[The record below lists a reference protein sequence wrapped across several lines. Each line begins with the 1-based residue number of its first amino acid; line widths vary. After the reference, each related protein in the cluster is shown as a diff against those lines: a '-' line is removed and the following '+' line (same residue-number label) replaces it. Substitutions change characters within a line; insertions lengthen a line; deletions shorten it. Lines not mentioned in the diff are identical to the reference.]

1 LKVAHIIL
9 PPSHPLF
16 IEMYLKYSTL
26 KTSHLDIVS
35 LKKAAQNHAT
45 RNLGIT
51 HWKTASILSSFNEVE
66 YLNNLKK
73 A

>member
-1 LKVAHIIL
+1 
-9 PPSHPLF
+9 
-16 IEMYLKYSTL
+16 MYLKYSDL
-26 KTSHLDIVS
+26 KTSKLDIVS
-35 LKKAAQNHAT
+35 LKKAAQSHAN

-51 HWKTASILSSFNEVE
+51 HWKTAQILSSFNEVE